1 MNEIIVKDDIK
12 IENLIYEVRGKQ
24 LMLDYEISMVK

>member
-1 MNEIIVKDDIK
+1 MNGLMLKENEK

-24 LMLDYEISMVK
+24 EMLDSDLA